1 MKALKTALLLGLL
14 AVPAPLFAKPTGL
27 ADIEA
32 KGSAPTFCNI
42 SNDGGVVAMTISA
55 EGDRLLGDGKFT
67 YVSNANSKVTL
78 SAVTQSSPEK
88 AAASRPRIEL
98 EGLVANSSG
107 SSTADSKESGGVIR
121 QAGAITAA
129 IEQSN
134 EAGLLTAGDYSL
146 QVTATCTSL

>member
-1 MKALKTALLLGLL
+1 M
-14 AVPAPLFAKPTGL
+14 
-27 ADIEA
+27 
-32 KGSAPTFCNI
+32 S
-42 SNDGGVVAMTISA
+42 ISA